1 MDIVSQFADRERTEN
16 VLSNNEMLRRF
27 AREFCREFGTKV
39 MEHKDFSDRYPNN
52 KLRLLTV
59 SGMEAGFI
67 SIERYNGDD
76 ENHYNVTMP
85 TIRKEKAS
93 KRSDRGARDSDK
105 LLTLFRVLKKN
116 KEEPTD
122 AKLLSQYRPSI
133 RYALDRII
141 RESAPEIRIDN
152 AVTLATVK
160 LALGID
166 NGEVQFHTSKLQKAY
181 RKYMQQKEKFDNAAN
196 DRKRFDKGFY
206 AVGVMHANRYNAHYL
221 VTEGEGGVDEHG
233 NTCTVI
239 QPTVTRYT
247 SLADS
252 PLAVTAMM
260 IRAYG
265 EGQNW
270 DGEDKDIKLPWADKY
285 YPDIDIATGYS
296 GRDLGV
302 WLLIPKHGE

>member
-27 AREFCREFGTKV
+27 AKEFCHEFDTRV
-39 MEHKDFSDRYPNN
+39 MEQKDFSDSYPNN
-52 KLRLLTV
+52 KLRLLTA

-67 SIERYNGDD
+67 SIARHRGED

-93 KRSDRGARDSDK
+93 KRSDKGARDSDK
-105 LLTLFRVLKKN
+105 LSILLRAIRKN

-122 AKLLSQYRPSI
+122 QKLLAQYQPQI
-133 RYALDRII
+133 RYALNRIT
-141 RESAPEIRIDN
+141 RENEPEIRIGS

-166 NGEVQFHTSKLQKAY
+166 NGEAQFHTSKLQEAY

-206 AVGVMHANRYNAHYL
+206 AVGVMHSNRYNAHYL
-221 VTEGEGGVDEHG
+221 VTEGEGGVDKDG
-233 NTCTVI
+233 SPCTVI

-247 SLADS
+247 SMADS

-260 IRAYG
+260 IRTYG
-265 EGQNW
+265 EGKNW
-270 DGEDKDIKLPWADKY
+270 DGDDKDIKLPWADQY

-296 GRDLGV
+296 GRDQGV